1 MLTQLQVPA
10 FGTALMGLD
19 WLTLPGLESARDEI
33 KQLGRGHDAAWE
45 FVWKGEGQAESSVA
59 LVSRRESPKRP
70 AAAASLVRAVIDED
84 FYLTLIEVGED
95 SYWLFA
101 VCPAQSSMGIKRVD
115 RVGPWVDVSHQFK
128 DLLNGA
134 VDASKLPIYTDQ
146 QERLAAFPYLLNVRD
161 FNLQILAQ
169 SLDKRDFAKARFTRH
184 TSLPIVL
191 MLVLVALLMA
201 ACAYYLHDL
210 QAQETAQRD
219 AALARER
226 ATVQRK
232 QELAQAVDN
241 ALNST
246 VPARVS
252 VAAYRE
258 VTRDLKRLI
267 KGWRLT
273 GIECAAAS
281 CTLTYQAQAFATW
294 AGYLAAKPKSWPAPI
309 FDNDTQRITQPLP
322 VEMPSAAPRTID
334 VLPTRDVANQKL
346 GNLAQVSKM
355 LGLNLTLPSAWARVA
370 GNAAVAV
377 PEESWIPMSGVFNAT
392 GAAMLLED
400 LAARLPATSGI
411 SSVTF
416 KLDDPLTFDLKGI
429 VYANP

>member
-1 MLTQLQVPA
+1 MLTQLQVPG
-10 FGTALMGLD
+10 FSSALMGLD
-19 WLTLPGLESARDEI
+19 WLTLPGLESERDEI
-33 KQLGRGHDAAWE
+33 KQLGRGHDAAWQ

-70 AAAASLVRAVIDED
+70 TAAAALVRAVIDED
-84 FYLTLIEVGED
+84 FYLTLIKVGED
-95 SYWLFA
+95 NYWLFA

-115 RVGPWVDVSHQFK
+115 RVGPWIDVSHQFK

-134 VDASKLPIYTDQ
+134 ADVSKLPIYTDQ
-146 QERLAAFPYLLNVRD
+146 QERLAAFPYLLDVRD
-161 FNLQILAQ
+161 FNLQILAE
-169 SLDKRDFAKARFTRH
+169 SLDKRDFAKSGFTRH
-184 TSLPIVL
+184 TSLPIVP
-191 MLVLVALLMA
+191 MLVMVAMLIG

-226 ATVQRK
+226 AIAQRK
-232 QELAQAVDN
+232 QELAQAVNN
-241 ALNST
+241 ALNAT

-252 VAAYRE
+252 VSAYLE
-258 VTRDLKRLI
+258 ATRDLKRLVA
-267 KGWRLT
+267 GWRLT
-273 GIECAAAS
+273 GLECSAATCS
-281 CTLTYQAQAFATW
+281 LTYQAQAFATW
-294 AGYLAAKPKSWPAPI
+294 AGYLAAKPASWPAPT
-309 FDNDTQRITQPLP
+309 FDNDTQKVTQPLT
-322 VEMPSAAPRTID
+322 VQMPSVLPRTMD
-334 VLPTRDVANQKL
+334 ALPTRDAANQKL

-377 PEESWIPMSGVFNAT
+377 PEESWIPMSGVFNAA
-392 GAAMLLED
+392 GAAMLLGD
-400 LAARLPATSGI
+400 LAARLPVTSGVA
-411 SSVTF
+411 SVTF